1 MKLTL
6 SDKGGRDMKGIATMF
21 IFLIFIISGCN
32 TAELKVAE
40 EQAKLS
46 VIEQHTKHIGKVKIL
61 SVDLKRN
68 SYLIK
73 WENEEN
79 CEKGIDS
86 VDGESGAIEM
96 IEASI
101 C

>member
-1 MKLTL
+1 MKKIVT
-6 SDKGGRDMKGIATMF
+6 TMF
-21 IFLIFIISGCN
+21 VLLIFIVSGCN
-32 TAELKVAE
+32 SAELNVSKE
-40 EQAKLS
+40 KAKSS
-46 VIEQHTKHIGKVKIL
+46 VIEQHTGMNGKVKIL
-61 SVDLKRN
+61 SVELKRN
-68 SYLIK
+68 NYIVE

-86 VDGESGAIEM
+86 VDGENGTIEM

>member
-1 MKLTL
+1 MKQLVTIML
-6 SDKGGRDMKGIATMF
+6 VLLMF
-21 IFLIFIISGCN
+21 IVSSCN
-32 TAELKVAE
+32 SAELKVSE
-40 EQAKLS
+40 EKAKSS
-46 VIEQHTKHIGKVKIL
+46 VIEKHTGNNGKVTIL
-61 SVDLKRN
+61 SIDLKKN
-68 SYLIK
+68 NYIVE

-86 VDGESGAIEM
+86 VDGENGAIEM

>member
-1 MKLTL
+1 MK
-6 SDKGGRDMKGIATMF
+6 KIVITMF
-21 IFLIFIISGCN
+21 VLLTFIVSGCN
-32 TAELKVAE
+32 SSELKVSE
-40 EQAKLS
+40 EQAKSS
-46 VIEQHTKHIGKVKIL
+46 VIEQHTGNNGKVKIL

-68 SYLIK
+68 NYIVE

-86 VDGESGAIEM
+86 VNGENGSIKM

>member
-1 MKLTL
+1 MKKIVT
-6 SDKGGRDMKGIATMF
+6 AMF
-21 IFLIFIISGCN
+21 VFLIFIVSGCN
-32 TAELKVAE
+32 SAELKVTE
-40 EQAKLS
+40 EQAKSS
-46 VIEQHTKHIGKVKIL
+46 VIEQHTGKNGKVKIL

-68 SYLIK
+68 SYIVE
-73 WENEEN
+73 WENKEN

-86 VDGESGAIEM
+86 VDGENGTIEM

>member
-1 MKLTL
+1 MNEELIVTLIIKLTL
-6 SDKGGRDMKGIATMF
+6 SGKEGREM
-21 IFLIFIISGCN
+21 
-32 TAELKVAE
+32 
-40 EQAKLS
+40 KLS
-46 VIEQHTKHIGKVKIL
+46 EVKIL

-86 VDGESGAIEM
+86 VYEESGAIEM

-101 C
+101 CYETVVFKGEK

>member
-1 MKLTL
+1 MNIKKITT
-6 SDKGGRDMKGIATMF
+6 IF
-21 IFLIFIISGCN
+21 IFLVFIVSGCN
-32 TAELKVAE
+32 TVELKVTE
-40 EQAKLS
+40 EQAKTS
-46 VIEQHTKHIGKVKIL
+46 VIKQHTKHIGKVKIL

-68 SYLIK
+68 NYLVE
-73 WENEEN
+73 WENEGN

>member
-1 MKLTL
+1 MKKIT
-6 SDKGGRDMKGIATMF
+6 IMF
-21 IFLIFIISGCN
+21 IFLSFIVSGCN
-32 TAELKVAE
+32 TVELKVTE
-40 EQAKLS
+40 EQAKSS
-46 VIEQHTKHIGKVKIL
+46 VIEQHTKNIGKVKIL

-68 SYLIK
+68 NYLVE